1 MKDILIVNE
10 RAKLGFIRHEG
21 LEGPSSTC
29 DERHIDTDYSDLEG
43 DDGLT
48 SEGNFTPFDKDFVK
62 VAEWALIYSPLGVSS
77 LSDEQIVMIETR
89 LGVNK
94 DQMICPSSPLEELA
108 NEALESRVS
117 PVSVGQKFPAKLSE
131 VFSVAQGVE
140 GEQGEDEDDEEA
152 EDEIEVS
159 DLMIRATEHDKAMAN

>member
-1 MKDILIVNE
+1 MFV
-10 RAKLGFIRHEG
+10 RKLLTKTVSGGFSR
-21 LEGPSSTC
+21 
-29 DERHIDTDYSDLEG
+29 

-48 SEGNFTPFDKDFVK
+48 SEGNFTPFDKDVVK
-62 VAEWALIYSPLGVSS
+62 VAECALIYSPLGVIP

-89 LGVNK
+89 LGVNN

-108 NEALESRVS
+108 KEAPKSRVS
-117 PVSVGQKFPAKLSE
+117 LVSVGQKFPAKLSE

-140 GEQGEDEDDEEA
+140 GEQGEDDEEA
-152 EDEIEVS
+152 EDEIGVS